1 MAQTLPKEL
10 TSLVDWSVSELG
22 RVIESELGQD
32 GFQRIENIR
41 RHVKSSEG
49 QTLQGLLK
57 LKEELSYLSSQ
68 DRYYIAH
75 SFSLMLELINSCEAA
90 YRTSRLKAE
99 FKEAR
104 SEESHI
110 YGRIIHVLT
119 AHPTES
125 RNPDIIYYFKKIQTL
140 LEKQLENP
148 EDQNLQDLRV
158 LIKWVWRIPM
168 SKQRK
173 PSVMDEAEYIYS
185 LALQKEILQ
194 VFIDQRKQK
203 LPFYIRTWVGGDKDG
218 HPGVDEKTML
228 GSLQMARNFLL
239 RWLQAKFQ
247 EYLADLEPLARS
259 SEENKKKVQALL
271 VQSKKTKQHLTKI
284 KKIRHGDSHRVHS
297 FRESMDK
304 LAKHYKTCFT
314 VESPTLH
321 EIRVFMKIFPGLV
334 VPLELREDSHL
345 VHEALKS
352 SPPSFAISRMLKTLS
367 KISPEHDPRF
377 YVRGFVLSQTESAK
391 DIVAGVALAEKYLGK
406 ARLPVVPLF
415 ESAHALSS
423 SVSIVEEFLKS
434 PRRRKLI
441 KDFWSEKLEVM
452 LGYSDSAKE
461 NGSFPSRFLI
471 HSAIQN
477 LENVIKK
484 HGLIPI
490 FFHGSGG
497 SVERGGGS
505 VQEQTEWW
513 PPSALS
519 TVKVTVQGEMIYR
532 NYTAP
537 EILQRQ
543 LERFCSA
550 RDQGSEK
557 KVAVPPKK
565 NIEQDLLKLSDF
577 VQNAY
582 REMLKDPHFL
592 ELIEWATPY
601 SFMKDL
607 RMGSRPAKRQ
617 GPVNIKSLRAI
628 PWVLCWTQTRALFP
642 SWWGVGSFWQTLS
655 KEEKARYG
663 KAFAESSLFRSYI
676 KVLGFTLEK
685 IELDVFSLYLHS
697 SRLPKD
703 VADSFADRFEK
714 EFVACQNAVREIT
727 GEESLLWYRPWLET
741 SISLRS
747 PLIHPLNVLQLL
759 ALEDQDVPLLRET
772 VTGIASG
779 MLTTG

>member
-1 MAQTLPKEL
+1 MAHTLPKEL

-22 RVIESELGQD
+22 RVIESELGPE
-32 GFQRIENIR
+32 GFRRIENIR
-41 RHVKSSEG
+41 QYVKSEDG
-49 QTLQGLLK
+49 QKLQGLLK
-57 LKEELSYLSSQ
+57 LKKELTSLSAL

-75 SFSLMLELINSCEAA
+75 SFALMLELINACEAA
-90 YRTSRLKAE
+90 YRTSRLKME
-99 FKEAR
+99 FKEGN
-104 SEESHI
+104 SDKHHT

-125 RNPDIIYYFKKIQTL
+125 RNPDIIYYFKKIQSL
-140 LEKQLENP
+140 LQRQLENP
-148 EDQNLQDLRV
+148 SDQNLQELHV
-158 LIKWVWRIPM
+158 FLKWVWRIPM

-185 LALQKEILQ
+185 LTLQNDILK

-218 HPGVDEKTML
+218 HPGVDEKTMV
-228 GSLQMARNFLL
+228 GSLQMARKFLL
-239 RWLQAKFQ
+239 KWVQAKFQ
-247 EYLADLEPLARS
+247 EYLEDLEPLSRS
-259 SEENKKKVQALL
+259 SEEDKRKVRALM
-271 VQSKKTKQHLTKI
+271 VQSKKIKLHFSRL
-284 KKIRHGDSHRVHS
+284 KKIQHGDSHRLQS
-297 FRESMDK
+297 FKEAMNK
-304 LAKHYKTCFT
+304 LSKGYKALLT
-314 VESPTLH
+314 VESPILH
-321 EIRVFMKIFPGLV
+321 EIHVLMKIFPGLV
-334 VPLELREDSHL
+334 VPLELREDSAL

-352 SPPSFAISRMLKTLS
+352 TPQKFAISRMLKTLAR
-367 KISPEHDPRF
+367 ISPEHDPRF
-377 YVRGFVLSQTESAK
+377 YVRGFVLSHTESAQ
-391 DIVAGVALAEKYLGK
+391 DIVAGVSLSEKYLGK

-415 ESAHALSS
+415 ESAHALKS
-423 SVSIVEEFLKS
+423 SVAIIEELLKS
-434 PRRRKLI
+434 PQRRKLI
-441 KDFWSEKLEVM
+441 KDLWSEKLEVM

-471 HSAIQN
+471 YEAIQK
-477 LENVIKK
+477 LEKVIRK
-484 HGLIPI
+484 HDLTPI

-513 PPSALS
+513 PLSALS

-537 EILQRQ
+537 EILERQ
-543 LERFCSA
+543 LDRFQSA
-550 RDQGSEK
+550 RDVVLK
-557 KVAVPPKK
+557 KGTASSKTVE
-565 NIEQDLLKLSDF
+565 NDLSKLSDF
-577 VQNAY
+577 IQSSY
-582 REMLKDPHFL
+582 QEILKDPHFL

-601 SFMKDL
+601 GFLKDL
-607 RMGSRPAKRQ
+607 RFGSRPSKRQ
-617 GPVNIKSLRAI
+617 GSVNLDNLRAI

-655 KEEKARYG
+655 PQEKNQYK
-663 KAFAESSLFRSYI
+663 KAFAESSLFRSYV

-685 IELDVFSLYLHS
+685 IELSVFSLYLHS
-697 SRLPKD
+697 SRLPQE
-703 VADSFADRFEK
+703 VADSFVERFEK
-714 EFVACQNAVREIT
+714 EFTACQKAVKEIT
-727 GEESLLWYRPWLET
+727 GQKSLLWYRPWLET
-741 SISLRS
+741 SIALRS